1 MCPTPQNFKKVTKI
15 NHNSFCFGPHFGS
28 PKSTKFDK
36 NASQKTSKKRRID
49 DGPFGRSRTSFAH
62 FWDPKNR
69 APGLHFRR
77 FSDLRHETRK
87 SMILLTG
94 ATLHEGPGIRKST
107 QNRSGRP
114 LESTTEKKTL
124 KNGRVA
130 SEKAILSGFVGP
142 DRGLKMALRE
152 NFGEKIFRLKK
163 SLKKEGIGGSLGGTR
178 GPRPRRVFGG

>member
-1 MCPTPQNFKKVTKI
+1 MNQTGENC
-15 NHNSFCFGPHFGS
+15 FCFGPLVEAQNRQNS
-28 PKSTKFDK
+28 LNMRPP
-36 NASQKTSKKRRID
+36 KTSKKRRID
-49 DGPFGRSRTSFAH
+49 DGPFGRSRTSFTH

-114 LESTTEKKTL
+114 LESTTEKKIV

-130 SEKAILSGFVGP
+130 SEKAILSGFLGP
-142 DRGLKMALRE
+142 DRTPK
-152 NFGEKIFRLKK
+152 
-163 SLKKEGIGGSLGGTR
+163 
-178 GPRPRRVFGG
+178 